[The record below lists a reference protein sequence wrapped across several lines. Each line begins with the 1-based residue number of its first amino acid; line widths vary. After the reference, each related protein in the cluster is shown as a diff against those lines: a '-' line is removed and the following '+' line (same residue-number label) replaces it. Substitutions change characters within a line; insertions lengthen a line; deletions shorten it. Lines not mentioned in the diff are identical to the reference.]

1 MSKENRSLSLFS
13 RIFRRN
19 KKIVQE
25 QSDASVEVTLE
36 DFKLA
41 QVARKEGRFTHKLYS
56 INPGFFVIES
66 YPVYEPFAYVNIVED
81 PNGKLIYEIQ
91 EISLT
96 PEEERIYREIREHLV
111 WELKPIAS
119 LDVDVANE
127 IRK

>member
-1 MSKENRSLSLFS
+1 MSKENRSLGLFS

-66 YPVYEPFAYVNIVED
+66 YPVYE
-81 PNGKLIYEIQ
+81 
-91 EISLT
+91 
-96 PEEERIYREIREHLV
+96 
-111 WELKPIAS
+111 
-119 LDVDVANE
+119 
-127 IRK
+127 